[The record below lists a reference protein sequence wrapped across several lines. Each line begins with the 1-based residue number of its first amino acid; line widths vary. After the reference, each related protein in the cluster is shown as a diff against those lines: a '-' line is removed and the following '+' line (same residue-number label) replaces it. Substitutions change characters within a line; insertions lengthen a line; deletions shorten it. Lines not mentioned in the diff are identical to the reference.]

1 MIEYTFPPDTRLK
14 PQMVT
19 QFSASTA
26 SLEKMVWYV
35 MIATVG
41 SFALIVAFF
50 VARGIAK
57 RVKERRRGRSAGL

>member
-1 MIEYTFPPDTRLK
+1 
-14 PQMVT
+14 
-19 QFSASTA
+19 
-26 SLEKMVWYV
+26 MVWYV